1 MLQHDL
7 HGMPDLRVQ
16 RAVLSQQFV
25 LVDDLVLVRHTGAVF
40 VLYYVRVRDD
50 RPVGGV

>member
-16 RAVLSQQFV
+16 RAVLSQQLL
-25 LVDDLVLVRHTGAVF
+25 LVDDLVLVRHTVAAF
-40 VLYYVRVRDD
+40 VLYCVRVRDD